1 MKVFRL
7 HRSSAAKAAAN
18 PASGLRDRVGKV
30 VQPEQRILR
39 RPQHSSVHHSPSQNV
54 VDRRGD
60 AQAKSQ
66 MPSKV
71 RQDRSR
77 RRIASEDLS
86 VSGSARR
93 LLLAQANTGNAVEVR
108 HRDLVNRCL
117 RKVVEDL
124 LRKRAADKKEHRV
137 FRVSRHNNEVA
148 RLAQR
153 NAARHRGSRKAAREN
168 RKKEHHRRG
177 HNSSIF
183 VAASPCRGVRGSTR
197 TATTY

>member
-7 HRSSAAKAAAN
+7 HRSSVAKAAAN
-18 PASGLRDRVGKV
+18 PASDLRVLVGQV
-30 VQPEQRILR
+30 VREEQRILR
-39 RPQHSSVHHSPSQNV
+39 RRQLSSVHHSPNQNV

-93 LLLAQANTGNAVEVR
+93 LLLVQANTGNAAEVR

-153 NAARHRGSRKAAREN
+153 NAARHRGNRKAAREN

-183 VAASPCRGVRGSTR
+183 VAASRCRGVRGSTR